1 MQRPY
6 LLILVPLFLT
16 ACIEPSDVR
25 PESKLQAQLPA
36 DAYMT
41 ADGTWQASGRV
52 VSVSDGDTVTVLGS
66 NKQQYKIRLQGI
78 DAPEKTQPFGQKC
91 KEDLLTRAVNL
102 DGTVEAKK
110 LDRYGRIV
118 GKVRVNGAD
127 LALEQLQAGCAW
139 YYADYAKELSAAD
152 QEAYAAAEKAAR
164 KAKRG
169 LWKDKNP
176 QAPWDFRKAEK

>member
-1 MQRPY
+1 MQQRY
-6 LLILVPLFLT
+6 LWILIPLFLT
-16 ACIEPSDVR
+16 ACIEPSDVK

-36 DAYMT
+36 DARMT

-52 VSVSDGDTVTVLGS
+52 VSVSDGDTLTVLGS

-110 LDRYGRIV
+110 FDRYGRII
-118 GKVRVNGAD
+118 GKVSINGAD
-127 LALEQLQAGCAW
+127 LALEQIKAGCGW
-139 YYADYAKELSAAD
+139 YYTDYAKELSAAD
-152 QEAYAAAEKAAR
+152 QAAYAAAEKAAR
-164 KAKRG
+164 KTKRG
-169 LWKDKNP
+169 LWKDKDP
-176 QAPWDFRKAEK
+176 QAPWDFRKTQK